1 MPRDHKC
8 IATKA
13 DGTQCQ
19 ASALKDSDYCFF
31 HDPAKAKE
39 RTAARKR
46 GGQTG
51 RATTLPATAPDLPLK
66 DGRDVVVL
74 LGQTINQVRRG
85 AVDPRVANA
94 VGYLTGVLLKALE
107 VGDLEERLSFLEETI
122 AKQPPKPENL
132 IDADF
137 ETEDVAFVFEPAP

>member
-1 MPRDHKC
+1 MSRDHKC
-8 IATKA
+8 SATKA
-13 DGTQCQ
+13 DGTHCQ
-19 ASALKDSDYCFF
+19 ASALKDSEYCFF

-39 RTAARKR
+39 RMAARKR

-51 RATTLPATAPDLPLK
+51 KAATLPATAPDLSLK

-85 AVDPRVANA
+85 EVDPRVANA
-94 VGYLTGVLLKALE
+94 IGYLTGVLLKALE
-107 VGDLEERLSFLEETI
+107 AGDVEERLSFLEEAI
-122 AKQPPKPENL
+122 AKRPAKPENL

-137 ETEDVAFVFEPAP
+137 EMEDVAFAFEPTP